1 MVEDIHNR
9 VKNLDRNTDRYI
21 SKLFADDQE
30 DARRFI
36 NDLLAQG
43 YSAGRVDKYLSSL
56 VSISRILLPHKWR
69 FRSQIKSDILSSKK
83 FKLDDNWKALESIL
97 QKRDIQ

>member
-21 SKLFADDQE
+21 SKLSPDDQE

-56 VSISRILLPHKWR
+56 VSISRMLKVSLK
-69 FRSQIKSDILSSKK
+69 
-83 FKLDDNWKALESIL
+83 
-97 QKRDIQ
+97 